1 MLQREAV
8 SLVGGEWVT
17 LGSLPSQTSKLTTVT
32 LKLGENFL
40 GKRIAKNYGFVMW
53 VRLRG
58 FDVSQWED
66 SFPDTWE
73 TCVKSRKMP
82 GMVQN
87 LVNSGINYQY
97 LSMLN
102 WCMSFSH
109 QE

>member
-1 MLQREAV
+1 
-8 SLVGGEWVT
+8 
-17 LGSLPSQTSKLTTVT
+17 
-32 LKLGENFL
+32 
-40 GKRIAKNYGFVMW
+40 MW

-87 LVNSGINYQY
+87 LVDSGINYQY

-109 QE
+109 ENLVALNKPIQRHDALVLDVFVIGILPQDFLL